1 MSGVMFMRNE
11 WSRKWVGSSQ
21 PRKQRKYR
29 ANAPLHAK
37 RKMAAANLSQELRE
51 RYGRRSM
58 VPRKGDEVKVMRGD
72 SRGKAGVV
80 EKVDIVRGRV
90 HIEGVKRKKVDGSEI
105 PIPIVPSNLQI
116 TKLTLEDKMRQAV
129 LERSGVPQEK
139 KNAKKDKKEEKS
151 GE

>member
-1 MSGVMFMRNE
+1 MRNE

-21 PRKQRKYR
+21 PRKQRKYK

-51 RYGRRSM
+51 RYGKRSM

-72 SRGKAGVV
+72 SRGKTGVV
-80 EKVDIVRGRV
+80 EKVDLTKGRV

-105 PIPIVPSNLQI
+105 PVPIVPSNLQI
-116 TKLTLEDKMRQAV
+116 TKLTLEDKRRQAV
-129 LERSGVPQEK
+129 LERSGTPK
-139 KNAKKDKKEEKS
+139 KKTVKEKS